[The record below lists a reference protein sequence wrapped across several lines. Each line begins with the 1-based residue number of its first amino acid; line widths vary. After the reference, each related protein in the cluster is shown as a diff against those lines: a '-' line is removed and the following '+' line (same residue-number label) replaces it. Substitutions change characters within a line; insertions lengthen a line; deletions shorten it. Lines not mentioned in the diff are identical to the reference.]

1 MVKPTLTLLNDKGV
15 EVTVGKLAG
24 GWQKM
29 LELYHKFGM
38 FETPVHSRKPCF
50 QLFVLHNP
58 PNMSLYRASFQSIL
72 SPAELDMLDTR
83 VY

>member
-1 MVKPTLTLLNDKGV
+1 MVKPTLTLLSDKDV
-15 EVTVGKLAG
+15 EVTVGKLVG
-24 GWQKM
+24 GWQQT

-38 FETPVHSRKPCF
+38 FETPVHSRKPYF

-58 PNMSLYRASFQSIL
+58 QDMSFYRASFQSIL